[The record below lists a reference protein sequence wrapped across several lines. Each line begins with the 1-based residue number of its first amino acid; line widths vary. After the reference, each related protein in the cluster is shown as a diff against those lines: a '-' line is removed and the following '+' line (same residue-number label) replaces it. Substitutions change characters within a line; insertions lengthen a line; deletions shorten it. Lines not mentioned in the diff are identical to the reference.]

1 MVLTVPYE
9 EFAAACKRVGAKE
22 VYLAPNGKGTVLTVG
37 DLHKQVVIASKSDA
51 PLTEVSEALESA
63 GLNVFPGR
71 WGDGSVEFAE
81 SSNGHSPFVAAVAYQ
96 SNDSTPGLWMDAFPT
111 PPTPLIVLRTMFE
124 EFKANSEIG
133 EVTYEEFVRYAR
145 PNVVILTPGDIA
157 TYLAQKEEC

>member
-22 VYLAPNGKGTVLTVG
+22 VYLSANGKGTLLTVA
-37 DLHKQVVIASKSDA
+37 DTHKQVVIACKSSDS
-51 PLTEVSEALESA
+51 LEEISQALSGE
-63 GLNVFPGR
+63 GFTVLNGR
-71 WGDGSVEFAE
+71 WGDGSIELAE
-81 SSNGHSPFVAAVAYQ
+81 AVNGHTAFVAAVAYQ
-96 SNDSTPGLWMDAFPT
+96 SHEATPGLWMDAFPT

-133 EVTYEEFVRYAR
+133 EVTYEEFVRYAK
-145 PNVVILTPGDIA
+145 PNVVILTPGDIS